1 MNTKKY
7 PIWIRL
13 LTSLTLFTVIVSA
26 TLVLPHLVAA
36 QVTPAGPAGSVLG
49 DIGKS
54 TQLPDFST
62 KGHSSS
68 SYEPGAANITS
79 ALYYVVDF
87 IKYFMG
93 TIAVAM
99 IIISGVRLV
108 TAGDKIEE
116 IAPKMKENIK
126 FAIIGLIVIMVSD
139 VMIKQVF
146 FGEAGEV
153 FRSEADAKLAAERGT
168 EQIRGIYNFIQI
180 FVGAVAV
187 LMIVIAG
194 FRLVV
199 QGSNEETMA
208 KAKKQVM
215 YAAIGIVVIGLSE
228 LVVKDIVFPEAG
240 SKLSDVQRANEL
252 IINLTNFASS
262 FIATIAVAML
272 MYGGVLYVTAA
283 GDESKTEKAKKIFV
297 QAVIGILIALAA
309 FGIVNTVIQ
318 FQPGEGVATQESS
331 SGLPPG
337 FPTP

>member
-7 PIWIRL
+7 PTWLRL
-13 LTSLTLFTVIVSA
+13 LTSLSLFITIASA
-26 TLVLPHLVAA
+26 VLVVPHMVTA
-36 QVTPAGPAGSVLG
+36 QIAPAGPAGGVLS

-54 TQLPDFST
+54 TQLPDFTT

-68 SYEPGAANITS
+68 SIEPGASNITS
-79 ALYYVVDF
+79 ALYYVIDF

-99 IIISGVRLV
+99 LIISGVRLV

-126 FAIIGLIVIMVSD
+126 YAIIGLIVIMISD

-146 FGEAGEV
+146 FGEMGEV
-153 FRSEADAKLAAERGT
+153 YRSEADAKLAAERGT
-168 EQIRGIYNFIQI
+168 EQIRGLYNFIEV
-180 FVGAVAV
+180 FVGVVAV

-199 QGSNEETMA
+199 QGSNEETLA
-208 KAKKQVM
+208 KAKKQVA
-215 YAAIGIVVIGLSE
+215 YAAAGIMVIGLSE
-228 LVVKDIVFPEAG
+228 LVIKDIVFPKQG
-240 SKLSDVQRANEL
+240 SQLSDVNKANEL
-252 IINLTNFASS
+252 IVTITNFASS

-283 GDESKTEKAKKIFV
+283 GDESKTEKAKKIFG

-318 FQPGEGVATQESS
+318 FQPGTGVPTQES